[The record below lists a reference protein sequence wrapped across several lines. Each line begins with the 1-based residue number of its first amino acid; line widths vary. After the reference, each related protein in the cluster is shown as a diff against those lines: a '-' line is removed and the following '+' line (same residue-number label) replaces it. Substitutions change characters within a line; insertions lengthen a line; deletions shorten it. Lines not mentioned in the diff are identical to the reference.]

1 MNYSVST
8 DPSRICRSYGTSTLH
23 VTYTRTPD
31 NHKVS
36 ADLLHGCLASSAD
49 RLSVTDADETG
60 IKVHLPEVP
69 AGMYTLEIR
78 DGERTIRHRLMLQ

>member
-1 MNYSVST
+1 MNYSLST
-8 DPSRICRSYGTSTLH
+8 DPSRIRRSYGTSTLH
-23 VTYTRTPD
+23 VTYARPTDSRM
-31 NHKVS
+31 VV
-36 ADLLHGCLASSAD
+36 ADLLHGARSSSTD
-49 RLSVTDADETG
+49 RLAVTDADETG

>member
-1 MNYSVST
+1 MNYSLST
-8 DPSRICRSYGTSTLH
+8 DPSRIRRTYGTSTLH
-23 VTYTRTPD
+23 VTYTRTTD
-31 NHKVS
+31 DRQVS
-36 ADLLHGCLASSAD
+36 ADLLHGVRASSTNHLA
-49 RLSVTDADETG
+49 VTDANETG